1 MENLTAKESILGL
14 TAKSTKANGSQ
25 DSKKGKEYG
34 REFSVIL
41 ISGNG
46 DNLKQQATACI
57 NGRMVINTRE
67 NGSTASSM
75 DKALTSLLTE
85 IFSQAPIAMESQR
98 VKVNTNGKMEVYTL
112 VSFKMDSNMV
122 EANGESDLMLKTA
135 TCMKD
140 NTRMTR
146 RTAWV
151 NSPGKA
157 ATFIKVAIKMTK
169 DTAME
174 RCTGKMDLAIKVSG
188 RAESNMVSEECS
200 FLMVG

>member
-14 TAKSTKANGSQ
+14 TAKSTKANGSP

-75 DKALTSLLTE
+75 DKAQTSLLTE
-85 IFSQAPIAMESQR
+85 IFSQAHTATVNR
-98 VKVNTNGKMEVYTL
+98 RDKVNT
-112 VSFKMDSNMV
+112 
-122 EANGESDLMLKTA
+122 
-135 TCMKD
+135 
-140 NTRMTR
+140 
-146 RTAWV
+146 
-151 NSPGKA
+151 
-157 ATFIKVAIKMTK
+157 
-169 DTAME
+169 
-174 RCTGKMDLAIKVSG
+174 SG
-188 RAESNMVSEECS
+188 RMEASTSENS
-200 FLMVG
+200 RMG

>member
-34 REFSVIL
+34 REFLVIL

-46 DNLKQQATACI
+46 DNLKQQVTACI

-75 DKALTSLLTE
+75 DKALTSLPME
-85 IFSQAPIAMESQR
+85 IFSQAPIATESQR

-112 VSFKMDSNMV
+112 VSLTMD
-122 EANGESDLMLKTA
+122 
-135 TCMKD
+135 
-140 NTRMTR
+140 
-146 RTAWV
+146 
-151 NSPGKA
+151 
-157 ATFIKVAIKMTK
+157 
-169 DTAME
+169 
-174 RCTGKMDLAIKVSG
+174 
-188 RAESNMVSEECS
+188 
-200 FLMVG
+200 